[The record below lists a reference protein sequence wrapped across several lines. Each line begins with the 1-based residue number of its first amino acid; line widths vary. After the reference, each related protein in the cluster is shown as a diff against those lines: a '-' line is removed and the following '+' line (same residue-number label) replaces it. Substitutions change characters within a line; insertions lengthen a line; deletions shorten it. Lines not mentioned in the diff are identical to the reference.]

1 MTITYQGM
9 MISFAPNTRD
19 ECQALAFS
27 LLAAICQSY
36 PERVK

>member
-1 MTITYQGM
+1 MTITYQGWM
-9 MISFAPNTRD
+9 VSFAKNKRD

-27 LLAAICQSY
+27 MLAAINQSY

>member
-9 MISFAPNTRD
+9 MLSFAQDKRD

-27 LLAAICQSY
+27 LLAAIRQSY